1 MEDDEDVMNSDSVV
15 LDGSEDEN
23 NEKQRKQKAKA
34 RRGSSNQSWQVN
46 FSCMSK
52 HDGSGKS
59 TNPNARTIEIL
70 QQMADYYE
78 RDQDHWRVTAYR
90 RAIGALR
97 KQDRK
102 ITTEEEA
109 FAIPFIGQRLAAK
122 IEEIVWTNKL
132 RRLDNTHLDPNAE
145 VLQKFIG
152 IYGVG
157 RKQASKWIDQGHRS
171 LNDLLEKAHLTKN
184 QKIGIAHY
192 EDFKRRIPRAEMD
205 RHDQYVRKTCSKV
218 DDTVQFTI
226 GGSYRRGAADS
237 GDVDFIVT
245 KPDATIETLRTIIL
259 DRVIPKLF
267 DKGYLKVGLATT
279 DKTDGSKWHGAAAL
293 PGTTIWR
300 RIDFLLVPWDEIG
313 AALIYF
319 TGNDIFN
326 RSIRLL
332 ASKKGMRLNQRG
344 LWTDV
349 MRGRNRERI
358 TQGTLVEGKDEK
370 KIFELLGVPWRP
382 PEHRIC

>member
-1 MEDDEDVMNSDSVV
+1 MDEDEDLSDKDLAV
-15 LDGSEDEN
+15 LDGSGDEHS
-23 NEKQRKQKAKA
+23 EEERKHGANLKK
-34 RRGSSNQSWQVN
+34 GSFKKSWQDN

-52 HDGSGKS
+52 HDGIGKEA
-59 TNPNARTIEIL
+59 NPNARTIEVL

-78 RDQDHWRVTAYR
+78 RDQDHWRLTAYR
-90 RAIGALR
+90 RAIAALR

-102 ITTEEEA
+102 ISTEEEA

-132 RRLDNTHLDPNAE
+132 RRLDNTNLDPNAG
-145 VLQKFIG
+145 VLQLFMG
-152 IYGVG
+152 IYGAG
-157 RKQASKWIDQGHRS
+157 LKQATKWIDQGHKSIAELR
-171 LNDLLEKAHLTKN
+171 EKAHLTKN

-192 EDFKRRIPRAEMD
+192 EDFKTRIPRAEMD
-205 RHDQYVRKTCSKV
+205 RHDQYVQETCRKI

-245 KPDATIETLRTIIL
+245 KPDATIQNLRTIIL

-267 DKGYLKVGLATT
+267 EKGYLKVGLATT
-279 DKTDGSKWHGAAAL
+279 DKIDGSKWHGAAAL
-293 PGTTIWR
+293 PGTTVWR

-344 LWTDV
+344 LWKDV
-349 MRGRNRERI
+349 IRGRNRERI
-358 TQGTLVEGKDEK
+358 TQGSLVEGKDEK

-382 PEHRIC
+382 PQHRIC